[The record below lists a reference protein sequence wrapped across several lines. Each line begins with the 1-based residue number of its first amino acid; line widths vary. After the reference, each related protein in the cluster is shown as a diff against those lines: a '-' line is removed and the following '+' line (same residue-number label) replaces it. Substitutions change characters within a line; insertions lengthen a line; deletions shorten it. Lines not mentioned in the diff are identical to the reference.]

1 MKKLILAAA
10 ALTAAALAAGGP
22 ALAQTKTLKLL
33 SSWDRSNYA
42 ALEPALVY
50 LEQLKKAGAGK
61 LEIDL
66 KGPETV
72 PPFQQIQPV
81 SSGAFDMLHTHGVYH
96 AGSKGLAL
104 VMDAVEPD
112 LEKRR
117 ASGVWDYLDKYYQKH
132 NKVKLVSLPI
142 SGTNGYQIVLRDAL
156 SPENDFKGRKI
167 RGTQSYFGVIKA
179 LGGTP
184 VVLPPAEVYS
194 ALEKGV
200 VDGAAWPA
208 AGIYTMKWYEV
219 AHYRMRPTFGTSNTI
234 VAVNLTVWGKL
245 TAAEQKLLLDAGRA
259 AETVMIKQGNVTL
272 AKEEAELDKL
282 GMKYAQLPP
291 EKGAMVKQRWV
302 TSLWEVAEQCC
313 ADGAKELR
321 AMALKA
327 NLTF

>member
-1 MKKLILAAA
+1 MKKLVLAAA

-22 ALAQTKTLKLL
+22 ALAQTKTIKLL
-33 SSWDRSNYA
+33 SSWDRSNFA

-50 LEQLKKAGAGK
+50 LEQLQKIGGGK

-81 SSGAFDMLHTHGVYH
+81 SAGVFDMLHTHGVYH

-104 VMDAVEPD
+104 VMDAIEPD
-112 LEKRR
+112 LDKRR
-117 ASGVWDYLDKYYQKH
+117 AVGVWDYLDSYYQKH

-142 SGTNGYQIVLRDAL
+142 SGTNGYQLVLRDPL
-156 SPENDFKGRKI
+156 SPEGDFKGRKI

-219 AHYRMRPTFGTSNTI
+219 AHYRVRPTFGTTNTVLLI
-234 VAVNLTVWGKL
+234 NLTAWGKL
-245 TAAEQKLLLDAGRA
+245 IAAEQKLLLDAGRE
-259 AETVMIKQGNVTL
+259 AENVMIKQGNVTL

-282 GMKYAQLPP
+282 GMKYAQLSPD
-291 EKGAMVKQRWV
+291 KAAMVKKLWV
-302 TSLWEVAEQCC
+302 TSLWEVADQCC
-313 ADGAKELR
+313 GDGSKELR
-321 AMALKA
+321 EIAMKA
-327 NLTF
+327 SLTN